1 MAASL
6 IVGPLRLLAGVAA
19 AALASVT
26 PVLANGETLVQISGD
41 PYTNS
46 GSQHSTQVEPDTFS
60 FGSTVVSAFQT
71 GRFFSGGASNIGF
84 ATSLDTGQTWH
95 RGFLPGTTY
104 FASPGGKYERV
115 SDPSVAFDARD
126 EVWLVS
132 YLALAAPVPPNTFP
146 TQADVLVSRSADG
159 GLTWDQPVAVDPRGS
174 NTGQTL
180 DKNWTVCDNSRQS
193 RYFGNCYT
201 AYDNTSASDLEQM
214 STSSDGG
221 LTWSAA
227 AAPADGAHGI
237 GGQPLVRP
245 NGVVVVPYLNLDV
258 GVVADFIS
266 VDGGLSWSASTLIS
280 LADFHPPNGGLRA
293 GLPLPTAEI
302 DGSGRIYVAWS
313 DCRFQAQCST
323 SDVIFSTSDDGVAW
337 SPVHRVPIDPIG
349 SAADHFIPGLA
360 VDAGTRSESA
370 RLALAYYFYPDGS
383 CGFATCRL
391 QVGLITSRDGGDN
404 WSSPETVAGPM
415 KLGWLADTSQGRMV
429 GDYISASIVQ
439 GAAAI
444 PVFAAGVAPGAAPAL
459 DESMYTVGEDGAA
472 VRGGSRSSHGE
483 RPAARSTGAPA
494 RRLARTAT
502 AF

>member
-1 MAASL
+1 MAASR
-6 IVGPLRLLAGVAA
+6 IVGPLRLLAGLAA
-19 AALASVT
+19 AALASAT
-26 PVLANGETLVQISGD
+26 PVLASSGTLVQISGD

-84 ATSLDTGQTWH
+84 ATSLDRGLTWH
-95 RGFLPGTTY
+95 RGFLPGTTN

-126 EVWLVS
+126 QVWLVS
-132 YLALAAPVPPNTFP
+132 YLGLAAPAPPNTFP

-159 GLTWDQPVAVDPRGS
+159 GLTWDQPAWGAAV
-174 NTGQTL
+174 
-180 DKNWTVCDNSRQS
+180 
-193 RYFGNCYT
+193 
-201 AYDNTSASDLEQM
+201 
-214 STSSDGG
+214 
-221 LTWSAA
+221 
-227 AAPADGAHGI
+227 APADGAHGI

-323 SDVIFSTSDDGVAW
+323 SDVIFSTSDDGVTW

-349 SAADHFIPGLA
+349 SPADHFIPGLA
-360 VDAGTRSESA
+360 VDAGSPSESA
-370 RLALAYYFYPDGS
+370 RLALAYYFYPEGN

-391 QVGLITSRDGGDN
+391 QVGLITSRDGGDT

-429 GDYISASIVQ
+429 GDYISTSIVP
-439 GAAAI
+439 GAPAI
-444 PVFAAGVAPGAAPAL
+444 PVFAAGLASGAAPAL
-459 DESMYTVGEDGAA
+459 DESMYTVGGDGAA
-472 VRGGSRSSHGE
+472 VRGGSRSSRGD
-483 RPAARSTGAPA
+483 RLATRSSDALA
-494 RRLARTAT
+494 RRLARAAT

>member
-1 MAASL
+1 MAASR
-6 IVGPLRLLAGVAA
+6 IVGPWQLLAAVAA
-19 AALASVT
+19 AALVAVT
-26 PVLANGETLVQISGD
+26 PVLANGGTLVQISGD
-41 PYTNS
+41 PYTNP

-60 FGSTVVSAFQT
+60 YGSTVVSAFQT
-71 GRFFSGGASNIGF
+71 GRFFTGGASNIGF
-84 ATSLDTGQTWH
+84 ATSLDSGHTWH
-95 RGFLPGTTY
+95 QGFLPGTTA
-104 FASPGGKYERV
+104 FASPAGKYERV

-126 EVWLVS
+126 DVWLVS
-132 YLALAAPVPPNTFP
+132 YLGLAAPVPPNTFP
-146 TQADVLVSRSADG
+146 TQADVLVSRSGDG
-159 GLTWDQPVAVDPRGS
+159 GLTWDKPVAIDARGS
-174 NTGQTL
+174 TSGQSL
-180 DKNWTVCDNSRQS
+180 DKNWTVCDNSLQS
-193 RYFGNCYT
+193 RYFGACYT
-201 AYDNTSASDLEQM
+201 AYDNTSAFDLEQV

-349 SAADHFIPGLA
+349 SPADHFIPGLA
-360 VDAGTRSESA
+360 VDAGTPSESA
-370 RLALAYYFYPDGS
+370 RLALTYYFYPQGN

-391 QVGLITSRDGGDN
+391 QVGFITSTDGGDT
-404 WSSPETVAGPM
+404 WSTPETVAGPM
-415 KLGWLADTSQGRMV
+415 SLGWLADTSQGRMA
-429 GDYISASIVQ
+429 GDYISTSIA
-439 GAAAI
+439 GGAAI
-444 PVFAAGVAPGAAPAL
+444 PVFAAGLPPAGASL
-459 DESMYTVGEDGAA
+459 LSESMYTVGDGVAR
-472 VRGGSRSSHGE
+472 VRGGSLSSRGDRPVA
-483 RPAARSTGAPA
+483 RPAASPA
-494 RRLARTAT
+494 RRPGRPVT